1 MLNEQRA
8 ERECFTF
15 ILVRKE
21 TKSVYLI
28 QKSKAREETLGQ
40 TLQVSSRREESRIPT
55 HA

>member
-28 QKSKAREETLGQ
+28 QKRA
-40 TLQVSSRREESRIPT
+40 RREKKHLAKHSR
-55 HA
+55 